1 MLSETIQR
9 RRSCRNFEKRL
20 VDPAVLKVLLEGALL
35 APTSRN
41 LKPCH
46 FILVEDPVILERL
59 SGSKAVGSAFLK
71 DAPAG
76 LVILADPERSDV
88 WVEDCANTAAYVQL
102 LAEELGLGSCWIQI
116 RLRFADR
123 EAAVPSAQVVREAL
137 AIPESLEP
145 AVIVALGYPAK
156 NREPQERKTLMWDRV
171 YRDRFGNREE

>member
-1 MLSETIQR
+1 MLTETIKR
-9 RRSCRNFEKRL
+9 RRSCRSFEKRP
-20 VDPAVLKVLLEGALL
+20 VDPAVLKELLEGALL

-41 LKPCH
+41 RMPCH
-46 FILVEDPVILERL
+46 FILVEDPAVLEKL
-59 SGSKAVGSAFLK
+59 SGSKAAGSAFLK

-116 RLRFADR
+116 RLRFSDR
-123 EAAVPSAQVVREAL
+123 EGTVPSAQVVREAL
-137 AIPESLEP
+137 DIPESLEP
-145 AVIVALGYPAK
+145 ALMIALGYPAQS
-156 NREPQERKTLMWDRV
+156 REPRERKTLMWDRV